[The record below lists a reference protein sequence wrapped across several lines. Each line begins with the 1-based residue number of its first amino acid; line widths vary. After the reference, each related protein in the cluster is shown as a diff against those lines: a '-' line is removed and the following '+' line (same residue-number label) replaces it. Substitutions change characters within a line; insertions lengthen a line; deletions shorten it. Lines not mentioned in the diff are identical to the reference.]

1 MPVVTHIPTAVDS
14 RAVEPGSSTA
24 EKADHYCLLLIS
36 ENLDIS
42 QPPGVINREMNLV
55 VANAVGA
62 SFLPVSRDPM
72 PPFAEAGQL
81 FDTDM
86 DQITRMF
93 PLVAE

>member
-1 MPVVTHIPTAVDS
+1 
-14 RAVEPGSSTA
+14 
-24 EKADHYCLLLIS
+24 
-36 ENLDIS
+36 
-42 QPPGVINREMNLV
+42 MNLV